1 MELLRRPAI
10 LTGSSRSWL
19 VEPCTCTAASTADA
33 HVTTEWK
40 RRRRASSP
48 SIISSTRATS
58 LLANA
63 SALKAHHRNSL
74 LSNQITVLNPSSDC
88 QCLPNLVTKLTHSKR
103 NHRRPSD
110 YAGTA
115 MRRSLCILITPKQ
128 RCVANPNLEKVATK
142 TTMLP
147 VNLFKIIDNPIA
159 GTSVSV
165 IKPPYLNS
173 DV

>member
-115 MRRSLCILITPKQ
+115 KSPPTLAVHLDNSGTTMRRKPELRKTCNQNNHATSKLIQNHRQPDRGNFSL
-128 RCVANPNLEKVATK
+128 R
-142 TTMLP
+142 
-147 VNLFKIIDNPIA
+147 
-159 GTSVSV
+159 
-165 IKPPYLNS
+165 Y
-173 DV
+173 